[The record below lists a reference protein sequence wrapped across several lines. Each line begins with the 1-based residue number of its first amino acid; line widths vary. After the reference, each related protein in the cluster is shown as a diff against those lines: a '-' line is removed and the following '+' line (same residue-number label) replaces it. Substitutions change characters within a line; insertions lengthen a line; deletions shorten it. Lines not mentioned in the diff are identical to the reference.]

1 MAIVFSP
8 KKAYKVPMS
17 YHIQEAYKSQLGN
30 SRKVIANNKIYLRIL
45 KNRSSNQNIY
55 PFEVVTATAGDD
67 SKKGKAIQE
76 PNSFDRG
83 IALKAAAEVVRDKFS
98 IEPILQTDWQGRSYI
113 SIGFCTE
120 EGAKELIEDFF
131 KAFMKV
137 SSDVQGLTTNSEE
150 DDLTSIYNNLC
161 VTEGEDVYLSD
172 GLWLTESGN
181 LIEK

>member
-1 MAIVFSP
+1 MARIRHIQEVY
-8 KKAYKVPMS
+8 KAPMS

-83 IALKAAAEVVRDKFS
+83 IALN
-98 IEPILQTDWQGRSYI
+98 PSY
-113 SIGFCTE
+113 SR
-120 EGAKELIEDFF
+120 A
-131 KAFMKV
+131 
-137 SSDVQGLTTNSEE
+137 LT
-150 DDLTSIYNNLC
+150 
-161 VTEGEDVYLSD
+161 
-172 GLWLTESGN
+172 
-181 LIEK
+181 